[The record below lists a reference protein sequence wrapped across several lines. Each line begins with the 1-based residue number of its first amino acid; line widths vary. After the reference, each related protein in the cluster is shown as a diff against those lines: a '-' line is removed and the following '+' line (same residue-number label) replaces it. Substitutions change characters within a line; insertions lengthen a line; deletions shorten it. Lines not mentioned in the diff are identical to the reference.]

1 MTRPQKE
8 PELLQERIIFRCGKE
23 LYDKIHDAALAAGL
37 TQSDVMRRKL
47 SRIKIQDRTQLEMLG
62 QLATL
67 RQLCIRQVQ
76 LLKQVNIDPENDTE
90 KTSCIETQKALIKK
104 IEKIMDSFEE
114 RFLERTQTGD
124 WRQRDQHYL

>member
-47 SRIKIQDRTQLEMLG
+47 SRIKIQDKTQLEMLG
-62 QLATL
+62 ELATL
-67 RQLCIRQVQ
+67 RQLCMRQVQ
-76 LLKQVNIDPENDTE
+76 LLKNIDPKNDTG

-104 IEKIMDSFEE
+104 IEGIMDSFEE
-114 RFLERTQTGD
+114 QFLERTQTGD
-124 WRQRDQHYL
+124 WRQREQRYL

>member
-47 SRIKIQDRTQLEMLG
+47 SRIKIQDKTQLEMLG

-104 IEKIMDSFEE
+104 IERIMDSFEE
-114 RFLERTQTGD
+114 QFLERTQTGD